1 MHFKH
6 WTLDRAYD
14 YVMSIR
20 RYINPNPHYIR
31 QLYIFQQVEVKP
43 SFLRKLHDKLIKA
56 GRNKPLAVV
65 LALNHMD
72 KKKPDPP
79 GTMRDWLDIEI
90 EKKAT
95 RK

>member
-31 QLYIFQQVEVKP
+31 QLYVFQQVEIKP
-43 SFLRKLHDKLIKA
+43 SFLRKIHDKIIKA
-56 GRNKPLAVV
+56 GNKPLAVV
-65 LALNHMD
+65 LALNYMD
-72 KKKPDPP
+72 KKN
-79 GTMRDWLDIEI
+79 RILLEL
-90 EKKAT
+90 
-95 RK
+95 